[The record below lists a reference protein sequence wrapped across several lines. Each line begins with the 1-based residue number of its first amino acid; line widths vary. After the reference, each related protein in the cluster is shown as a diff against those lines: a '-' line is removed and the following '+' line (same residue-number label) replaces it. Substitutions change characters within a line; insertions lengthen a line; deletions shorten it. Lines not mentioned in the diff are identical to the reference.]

1 MTTMN
6 KVFGLIVGVALAT
19 ATSLAFAASSSTQF
33 GGKDVA
39 FESNLSERGINAPSN
54 TNEFWYAGTSG
65 WASE

>member
-1 MTTMN
+1 MTKVN
-6 KVFGLIVGVALAT
+6 KVFGLIVGVALVS
-19 ATSLAFAASSSTQF
+19 ATSLAAAASAQF

-39 FESNLSERGINAPSN
+39 FEYSERGINAPTN